1 MKTLFILL
9 LLLLSFVYAFSFG
22 VKQKNITSYCEEDF
36 FYNKGTDV
44 SYSYIYN
51 VMFLGCKLRDKNETS
66 KKITSNFYNSG
77 TGHLLSISGLHVG
90 IIALFV
96 YFFISIILYPFLVRF
111 DVKSFPFFYVSV
123 PVGLAASVIYV
134 CSIGFEIPRLR
145 SLLML
150 SMAVSAFFLPIF
162 KNRMFVLSIA
172 CSIVLFTF
180 PDSLFSYSFYY
191 SFIAVFAL
199 LFCKPKGFIKA
210 SFCVFLFLV
219 PLNLYSSGTFNL
231 FHIVSN
237 ALIIPVFSF
246 LYFPFALSIVGLMSL
261 GFIGAAYMLDLLTK
275 VLVWI
280 IGCLASVGSVFN
292 LNLNYINI
300 IEAVFL
306 YVLLFCLIYLFRSSK
321 PFSFKKCIFFY
332 CTVFCFV
339 FYLILYCYFTTNEQD
354 LLINFSLEKKKGLS
368 GSGDIVFGVIKD
380 KTFILDTGPGGRIS
394 SETFKKIARRK
405 IDTIDYLLISHG
417 HLDHFGGI
425 EDLFDTLDVKKII
438 IPPFMLKKTLNLK
451 LSSKI
456 ALACEGSLLSLD
468 DGTVL
473 RFHTPRCDKTFSKQE
488 LSFSLDTK
496 VHFVTFLS
504 DLKLR
509 SNRKVLENIL
519 SLDKPFKILQLA
531 HHCSKYDNSYSGLSL
546 FSPAFS
552 FCNRPKSLFG
562 SMFDLGKLD
571 FPVFVTGICGD
582 TKLELK
588 KAGVF
593 VSSKKCSN
601 LSLHIP

>member
-1 MKTLFILL
+1 MKRTFILL
-9 LLLLSFVYAFSFG
+9 LLFLSFAYAFSFG
-22 VKQKNITSYCEEDF
+22 VKQKNISSYCEKDF
-36 FYNKGTDV
+36 FYNKGTNV

-51 VMFLGCKLRDKNETS
+51 VMFFGCKLRDKNEIS

-90 IIALFV
+90 AIALFV
-96 YFFISIILYPFLVRF
+96 YFFISIILYLFLVRF
-111 DVKSFPFFYVSV
+111 DVKSFPFFYISV
-123 PVGLAASVIYV
+123 PVGLVASILYV

-162 KNRMFVLSIA
+162 KNKMFVLSIA
-172 CSIVLFTF
+172 CSVVLFTF
-180 PDSLFSYSFYY
+180 PGSLFSYSFYY

-231 FHIVSN
+231 FHIFTN
-237 ALIIPVFSF
+237 AVIIPIFSF
-246 LYFPFALSIVGLMSL
+246 LYFPMALFMVGLMSL
-261 GFIGAAYMLDLLTK
+261 GFFWPAYTLDLLTNG
-275 VLVWI
+275 LVWI
-280 IGCLASVGSVFN
+280 IDGFASVGAMFN
-292 LNLNYINI
+292 LNLSYINI
-300 IEAVFL
+300 IETGFL
-306 YVLLFCLIYLFRSSK
+306 YALLFCLIYLFKNSRSFSSK
-321 PFSFKKCIFFY
+321 KCTYFY
-332 CTVFCFV
+332 CVVFCFV
-339 FYLILYCYFTTNEQD
+339 FFLIFYCSLTNNRQS

-368 GSGDIVFGVIKD
+368 GSGDIVFGIVED

-394 SETFKKIARRK
+394 AETFKKIARRK

-425 EDLFDTLDVKKII
+425 EELFDIVGIKKII
-438 IPPFMLKKTLNLK
+438 VPPFMLNKTLNLK
-451 LSSKI
+451 LGSKI
-456 ALACEGSLLSLD
+456 ALACEGSVLYLD
-468 DGTVL
+468 GGSVI
-473 RFHTPRCDKTFSKQE
+473 RFHTPRCDKTSYEEE

-504 DLKLR
+504 DLKLN
-509 SNRKVLENIL
+509 SNRKVLENL
-519 SLDKPFKILQLA
+519 LDLDRPFKILQLA
-531 HHCSKYDNSYSGLSL
+531 HHCSKYDNSYYGLSL
-546 FSPAFS
+546 FSPVFS

-562 SMFDLGKLD
+562 SMFDLNKLD

-593 VSSKKCSN
+593 VSSEKCSN